1 MSPDPVS
8 WPIYILI
15 LLIVMVSNGLVSAAL
30 NALDSV
36 DRNKLNEIEEDD
48 PNNKREEDEFTVIVS
63 NNSLAELEAFIG
75 NEVFFI
81 FNDSS
86 VIVAC

>member
-48 PNNKREEDEFTVIVS
+48 PNNKR
-63 NNSLAELEAFIG
+63 AELVHSYIKKPSRYDYPDTLFM
-75 NEVFFI
+75 
-81 FNDSS
+81 
-86 VIVAC
+86 

>member
-48 PNNKREEDEFTVIVS
+48 PNNKR
-63 NNSLAELEAFIG
+63 AELVHSYIKKP
-75 NEVFFI
+75 
-81 FNDSS
+81 SRYHYQS
-86 VIVAC
+86 QPM

>member
-48 PNNKREEDEFTVIVS
+48 PNNKR
-63 NNSLAELEAFIG
+63 AELVHSYIKKP
-75 NEVFFI
+75 
-81 FNDSS
+81 SRYH
-86 VIVAC
+86 

>member
-36 DRNKLNEIEEDD
+36 DRNKLNEI
-48 PNNKREEDEFTVIVS
+48 
-63 NNSLAELEAFIG
+63 SLSRQAVY
-75 NEVFFI
+75 VFDVHRCYRDI
-81 FNDSS
+81 
-86 VIVAC
+86 

>member
-36 DRNKLNEIEEDD
+36 DRNKLNEIEEDECD
-48 PNNKREEDEFTVIVS
+48 ICDILHRLGGYI
-63 NNSLAELEAFIG
+63 A
-75 NEVFFI
+75 
-81 FNDSS
+81 
-86 VIVAC
+86 